1 METMVTFLAPLL
13 VLAVCTFVV
22 VSVLGVVTEGCV
34 LFEDGVTEFDEH
46 SWFCVSGFELEGL
59 SCFVAEG
66 GAVIGGSLVEA
77 SGDS

>member
-1 METMVTFLAPLL
+1 MTFLGPLL
-13 VLAVCTFVV
+13 VLAACTFFVV
-22 VSVLGVVTEGCV
+22 PVLGVVTEGCV
-34 LFEDGVTEFDEH
+34 SFEDGVAEFAEH
-46 SWFCVSGFELEGL
+46 SWFCVSGFEL